1 MNPQLITMLNET
13 VNMFA
18 FLALELTLLFLV
30 ISYLVGMLQEF
41 VTPQKVQSILS
52 SRNGKG
58 YLIAALLGSI
68 TPFCSCSTIPFL
80 KGLLRA
86 RAGFGPMM
94 VFLFASPLLN
104 PIIVGL
110 FVVTFGVKVAVF
122 YFVMAMGVSVIAG
135 YTLEKLGFERY
146 VRKEAY
152 GQENVEHSSCCDTK
166 AAPALSSCG
175 ETTKLAPIVSLCSDV
190 KSSPK
195 MFLYAD
201 VKPTSAL
208 SSCCETKPAPL
219 ASSCC
224 ETKPAPLASSCCETK
239 PAPLASSCCET
250 KPAPLAS
257 SCCETKPV
265 SLASSCCGTT
275 SASVTPGADIPTV
288 PPKLDIV
295 SRSLRVWR
303 TTWKDFKHVLPYL
316 FVGVLLGSFIYG
328 FIPTEFIVNYAGEAT
343 WYAIPVAAVIGIPL
357 YIRAEAV
364 IPLTAALVQKGM
376 AMGSVMAFI
385 IGSAGASITEVILLK
400 AIFKNQMIAA
410 FLGVILGMAITS
422 GFLYGLVF

>member
-1 MNPQLITMLNET
+1 MNPQLITMLKET

-68 TPFCSCSTIPFL
+68 TPFCSCSTIPLL

-166 AAPALSSCG
+166 AAPALSLCG

-224 ETKPAPLASSCCETK
+224 
-239 PAPLASSCCET
+239 
-250 KPAPLAS
+250 
-257 SCCETKPV
+257 
-265 SLASSCCGTT
+265 GTT
-275 SASVTPGADIPTV
+275 SASATPGADIPTV

-410 FLGVILGMAITS
+410 FLGVILGMAIAS